1 MPPDETSKPKGR
13 PKSAPLPY
21 PSGPMDAW
29 LSDLSPTAHH
39 ILDAARR
46 LLLAKGY
53 EALTLEAV
61 ALEAGEDKGTIT
73 RHFGSK
79 AGLIHALFDDMGN
92 EIFEELEDTAGAIP
106 SGDERQHALIRSFS
120 RLASDRSVA
129 LGMFELAPHVIRD
142 PVLRDRLAALY
153 AWYLKTMREE
163 SGMAA
168 AAAKTDAYDDR
179 QDIETLAAIVMAVI
193 DGTSLQV
200 SLDPASLDVDR
211 VFALLD
217 LFVSAVLDGRL
228 RTHGRLAPGDPA

>member
-1 MPPDETSKPKGR
+1 MDE
-13 PKSAPLPY
+13 
-21 PSGPMDAW
+21 W
-29 LSDLSPTAHH
+29 LTDLSPTAHH

-46 LLLAKGY
+46 LVLTKGY

-73 RHFGSK
+73 RHFGSR

-92 EIFEELEDTAGAIP
+92 EIFEDLEARATAIP
-106 SGDERQHALIRSFS
+106 PGDERLHTLIRSYA
-120 RLASDRSVA
+120 RLASDRQLA

-142 PVLRDRLAALY
+142 PVLRDRLANLY
-153 AWYLKTMREE
+153 AWYLKSMREE

-168 AAAKTDAYDDR
+168 AADGAPAYQDR

-193 DGTSLQV
+193 DGISLQV
-200 SLDPASLDVDR
+200 SLDPASVDVER
-211 VFALLD
+211 VFALID

-228 RTHGRLAPGDPA
+228 RTQGQLGEGDPS

>member
-1 MPPDETSKPKGR
+1 MAPDETGKPKGR

-21 PSGPMDAW
+21 PKGPMDEW

-39 ILDAARR
+39 ILDAARE

-61 ALEAGEDKGTIT
+61 ALEAGEDKGTIA
-73 RHFGSK
+73 RHFGSR
-79 AGLIHALFDDMGN
+79 AGLIQALFDDMGQG
-92 EIFEELEDTAGAIP
+92 IYQQLEDKARAMP
-106 SGDERQHALIRSFS
+106 AGDERRHALVRSFGS
-120 RLASDRSVA
+120 LASDRQLT

-153 AWYLKTMREE
+153 AWYLKLMREE

-168 AAAKTDAYDDR
+168 AAAGEPGYEDR
-179 QDIETLAAIVMAVI
+179 RDIETLATIVMAVI
-193 DGTSLQV
+193 DGVSLQV
-200 SLDPASLDVDR
+200 SLDPAAVDVDR
-211 VFALLD
+211 VFALVD

-228 RTHGRLAPGDPA
+228 RTHGGSAPGDPA